1 MVLDQNKV
9 YLLLGSNMG
18 ARLQLL
24 EEAIKNISIQVGK
37 VTSQSSIY
45 ETAAWGKT
53 DQPGFLNVAIEVT
66 TALTPL
72 EVLNKALAIEAQLG
86 RVREEKWGTR
96 LIDIDIIFYNNEV
109 LSIPN
114 QLEIPHPE
122 MQNRKFVLVP
132 LVEIAPELLHPV
144 FHTSISSLLTAL
156 DDDLPVIKI

>member
-24 EEAIKNISIQVGK
+24 EEAIKNISVQVGK
-37 VTSQSSIY
+37 VTAQSSIY

-53 DQPGFLNVAIEVT
+53 DQPGFLNVAVEVT

-122 MQNRKFVLVP
+122 MHNRKFVLVP

-144 FHTSISSLLTAL
+144 FHNSISSLLTAL

>member
-24 EEAIKNISIQVGK
+24 EEAIKNIGIQVGK
-37 VTSQSSIY
+37 VTAQSSIY

-53 DQPGFLNVAIEVT
+53 DQPGFLNVAIAVI

-72 EVLNKALAIEAQLG
+72 EVLSKALAIEAELG
-86 RVREEKWGTR
+86 RIREEKWGTR
-96 LIDIDIIFYNNEV
+96 LIDIDLIFYNNDV
-109 LSIPN
+109 VSVPG

-132 LVEIAPELLHPV
+132 LAEIAPELLHPV
-144 FHTSISSLLTAL
+144 FHTTISSLLSAL
-156 DDDLPVIKI
+156 DDELSVTKI

>member
-37 VTSQSSIY
+37 VTAQSSIY

-53 DQPGFLNVAIEVT
+53 DQPGFLNVAVEVT

-72 EVLNKALAIEAQLG
+72 EVLSSALAIEAQLG

-122 MQNRKFVLVP
+122 MRNRKFVLVP
-132 LVEIAPELLHPV
+132 LVEIAPEMLHPV
-144 FHTSISSLLTAL
+144 FHTSISSLLRAL
-156 DDDLPVIKI
+156 KDDLPVVKI

>member
-37 VTSQSSIY
+37 VTAQSSIY

-53 DQPGFLNVAIEVT
+53 DQPGFLNVAVEVT

-72 EVLNKALAIEAQLG
+72 EVLSSALAIEAQLG

-122 MQNRKFVLVP
+122 MHNRKFVLVP

-144 FHTSISSLLTAL
+144 FHTSISSLFAAL

>member
-37 VTSQSSIY
+37 VTAQSSIY

-53 DQPGFLNVAIEVT
+53 DQPGFLNVAVEVT

-72 EVLNKALAIEAQLG
+72 EVLNSALAIEAQLG

-122 MQNRKFVLVP
+122 MHNRKFVLVP

-144 FHTSISSLLTAL
+144 FHTSISSLLAAL

>member
-24 EEAIKNISIQVGK
+24 EEAIKNIGIQVGE
-37 VTSQSSIY
+37 VTAQSAIY

-53 DQPGFLNVAIEVT
+53 DQPGFLNVAIAVI

-72 EVLNKALAIEAQLG
+72 EVLSKALAIEAELG
-86 RVREEKWGTR
+86 RIREEKWGTR
-96 LIDIDIIFYNNEV
+96 LIDIDLIFYNNDV
-109 LSIPN
+109 VSVPG

-122 MQNRKFVLVP
+122 MHNRKFVLVP
-132 LVEIAPELLHPV
+132 LAEIAPELLHPV
-144 FHTSISSLLTAL
+144 FHTTISSLLTTL
-156 DDDLPVIKI
+156 DDELSVTKI

>member
-24 EEAIKNISIQVGK
+24 EEAIKNIDIQVGK
-37 VTSQSSIY
+37 VTAQSSIY

-53 DQPGFLNVAIEVT
+53 DQPGFLNVAIAVI

-72 EVLNKALAIEAQLG
+72 EVLSKALAIEAELG
-86 RVREEKWGTR
+86 RIREEKWGTR
-96 LIDIDIIFYNNEV
+96 LIDIDLIFYNNDV
-109 LSIPN
+109 VSVPG

-132 LVEIAPELLHPV
+132 LAEIAPELLHPV
-144 FHTSISSLLTAL
+144 FHTTISSLLSAL
-156 DDDLPVIKI
+156 DDELSVTKI